1 MSGEMRVRIAPSPTG
16 PFHIGTARTALFNL
30 LYARA
35 NGGTYI
41 VRVEDTDTARSTAEH
56 EADILEGLRWLG
68 LEADE
73 GVVSANEERGG
84 HGPYRQSARSARY
97 AEVAAQLYT
106 AGLRTTAS
114 VQARS

>member
-56 EADILEGLRWLG
+56 EADILEGAAL
-68 LEADE
+68 
-73 GVVSANEERGG
+73 
-84 HGPYRQSARSARY
+84 ARA
-97 AEVAAQLYT
+97 
-106 AGLRTTAS
+106 
-114 VQARS
+114 

>member
-1 MSGEMRVRIAPSPTG
+1 MSSEGTQMRVRIAPSPTG

-30 LYARA
+30 LYARR

-41 VRVEDTDTARSTAEH
+41 VRVEDTDVARSTTEY

-73 GVVSANEERGG
+73 GVVAAGEER
-84 HGPYRQSARSARY
+84 AKK
-97 AEVAAQLYT
+97 AA
-106 AGLRTTAS
+106 
-114 VQARS
+114 

>member
-1 MSGEMRVRIAPSPTG
+1 MSGAVRVRIAPSPTG

-30 LYARA
+30 LYARRT
-35 NGGTYI
+35 GGTYI

-73 GVVSANEERGG
+73 GIISAEEERGSR
-84 HGPYRQSARSARY
+84 GPYRQSARGARY
-97 AEVAAQLYT
+97 AEVARQLH
-106 AGLRTTAS
+106 A
-114 VQARS
+114 

>member
-1 MSGEMRVRIAPSPTG
+1 MSGEVRVRIAPSPTG

-30 LYARA
+30 LYARRT
-35 NGGTYI
+35 GGTYI

-73 GVVSANEERGG
+73 GIIR
-84 HGPYRQSARSARY
+84 AR
-97 AEVAAQLYT
+97 E
-106 AGLRTTAS
+106 
-114 VQARS
+114 